1 MAGNNAGV
9 ADDELE
15 REKRAAE
22 LREEIERLRSGEAA
36 VEPPKSP
43 RDFVEEAA
51 RDAADP
57 PEAPQE
63 RRSEED

>member
-1 MAGNNAGV
+1 V

-15 REKRAAE
+15 REKRAEE

-36 VEPPKSP
+36 VAPPRSP

-51 RDAADP
+51 RDAEDR

-63 RRSEED
+63 RSEED